1 MKLFHFDKEKDY
13 RPEFLPAALEIIEK
27 PESPLGRYIIR
38 SILAVIILT
47 IMWSIFGKIDEV
59 ATAHGVIIPDG
70 NIKVIQSLEGGVI
83 TAIYVQEGQHVQK
96 GQLLI
101 ELDNTINAAELSKL
115 QVDLETAQVER
126 TLLQVALDGN
136 TERFDELLADNQRL
150 TIDPE
155 ILRRQK
161 ELKEIR
167 QQDYEQ
173 QQKALAAIVAQSR
186 EELEIAGKNLEQI
199 EIKVRILEE
208 EVHITSLLAEGGA
221 APARDLADKQNE
233 LEIMVQQKE
242 LQQAQVSYYEAVLK
256 EKQDNMALNSIGFSK
271 TVIEDLVAKDKT
283 IQDLEK
289 EIEKMEKHLSLQTL
303 VAPVDGIVQGVSANT
318 IGGVISGEKPI
329 ITIVPDNTPL
339 IVEAMLLN
347 KDIGFV
353 NVGQKVDIKLDTF
366 PFQKY
371 GVIPGEI
378 INISPDAIQDEK
390 EGYVYKMKIKPEEN
404 TLRVDNQDMPIS
416 PGMTAQA
423 EVKTGK
429 RRIIEF
435 FLPGIEEVKD
445 GFELR

>member
-233 LEIMVQQKE
+233 LEIAAHQKE
-242 LQQAQVSYYEAVLK
+242 LQQAQVSYYAAVLK

-271 TVIEDLVAKDKT
+271 TVIE
-283 IQDLEK
+283 EK
-289 EIEKMEKHLSLQTL
+289 S
-303 VAPVDGIVQGVSANT
+303 N
-318 IGGVISGEKPI
+318 
-329 ITIVPDNTPL
+329 
-339 IVEAMLLN
+339 
-347 KDIGFV
+347 
-353 NVGQKVDIKLDTF
+353 
-366 PFQKY
+366 
-371 GVIPGEI
+371 
-378 INISPDAIQDEK
+378 
-390 EGYVYKMKIKPEEN
+390 
-404 TLRVDNQDMPIS
+404 
-416 PGMTAQA
+416 
-423 EVKTGK
+423 
-429 RRIIEF
+429 
-435 FLPGIEEVKD
+435 
-445 GFELR
+445 

>member
-38 SILAVIILT
+38 SILAVIILA

-59 ATAHGVIIPDG
+59 ATAQGVIIPDG

-96 GQLLI
+96 DQLLI

-115 QVDLETAQVER
+115 QVDLETAKVER
-126 TLLQVALDGN
+126 ALLQAALDGN
-136 TERFDELLADNQRL
+136 TDRFDELLAENQQL

-167 QQDYEQ
+167 QREYEQ
-173 QQKALAAIVAQSR
+173 SQKTLAAIVAQSR
-186 EELEIAGKNLEQI
+186 EQLEVAGKTLEQI
-199 EIKVRILEE
+199 EAKVRILEE
-208 EVHITSLLAEGGA
+208 EVHMKSLLAEGGA
-221 APARDLADKQNE
+221 VPARDLTDKQNE

-390 EGYVYKMKIKPEEN
+390 QGYVYKMKIKPEEN